1 MSFLTNPLRA
11 ALAAL
16 VTVWTVFVANLP
28 VAFAE
33 STAAD
38 AAPIAKVEQYLER
51 IRTLRA
57 RFEQTV
63 EDAEGFVVDEAS
75 GTVAIE
81 RPNRFRWEYAE
92 PAQLVL
98 ADGQFLW
105 VYDPDLASATQAPL
119 DETLAATPALLLSGS
134 GSLDDTYREAG
145 TLVVEGIT
153 WFALEPLRR
162 DTDFRRVELGFD
174 GDDLRFMR
182 LSDALNQVTR
192 IQFSE
197 VEQNEALPK
206 ELFEARFPDEV
217 DIVGASQ

>member
-1 MSFLTNPLRA
+1 MRVSTNRLRKA
-11 ALAAL
+11 FGAFLAA
-16 VTVWTVFVANLP
+16 VVAQAANTA
-28 VAFAE
+28 VAVEDA
-33 STAAD
+33 TAAEPM
-38 AAPIAKVEQYLER
+38 AEIEAYLER

-63 EDAEGFVVDEAS
+63 EDADGFVVDEAS

-81 RPNRFRWEYAE
+81 RPNRFRWEYAN

-134 GSLDDTYREAG
+134 GSLAETYRDAG
-145 TLVVEGIT
+145 TVVTEGIT
-153 WFALEPLRR
+153 WFALEPLRP

-174 GDDLRFMR
+174 GDGLRFMR

-192 IQFSE
+192 IQFSD
-197 VEQNEALPK
+197 VEQNEALPE
-206 ELFEARFPDEV
+206 ELFQAQFPDEV